1 MCIECFK
8 LYAADEIKLQCR
20 NKKIYQVGGL
30 AFLMLNADT
39 DVIIKREVENIL
51 PEVSTRVW
59 TLGNELKWSDLS
71 RFQTLDG

>member
-8 LYAADEIKLQCR
+8 LYAADEIKLQCQ

-51 PEVSTRVW
+51 PEVSTRVDSW
-59 TLGNELKWSDLS
+59 K
-71 RFQTLDG
+71 